1 MNLSNQIIKEK
12 LLDDSSVLKSNSQET
27 LNQNKDNNFV
37 DEPSLDVTRKVS
49 FQLSF
54 EEKNLD
60 KNAPVVPKKEKNLIN
75 QELLDGLSNKELK
88 EIISHI
94 QLRRDSPA
102 LINIDQMASVLND
115 ASPELAAEIL
125 RGIDWAHASQIIA
138 KIRDRTAVGNLYRLS
153 PGAEGLMKAEV
164 VGMRSEWPIS
174 HALSVLRK
182 SGLKSADLQN
192 LFVVDKGGLLLGSID
207 LPDLVFSD
215 PRKHVRDVMS
225 INVVSVE
232 LGTDREHCAR
242 LMETHGLRAIPVVN
256 KSGILQG
263 VISIEEL
270 VQVAEDEATEDM
282 FKMVGMSI
290 QDRVI
295 GPLKS
300 SFKRRLP
307 WLAINLG
314 TVLLAGFVLSLFS
327 SSLTR
332 FSVLAIFLP
341 VVMGQAGI
349 AGTQTLTLV
358 VRSLALGDITTRDTR
373 KILIRE
379 GILALIQGFCVTILL
394 FGVVLL
400 WKSELFLALL
410 VAIAML
416 LNLFVAA
423 IGGVLVPILMKYF
436 KMDPASSSA
445 VVVTT
450 MTDIA
455 GIVLYLGL
463 ANLMVSYI

>member
-12 LLDDSSVLKSNSQET
+12 LLDDSSVLEFNSQET
-27 LNQNKDNNFV
+27 LNNSKDNNFV

-60 KNAPVVPKKEKNLIN
+60 KNTPFVPKKEENLIN

-290 QDRVI
+290 QD
-295 GPLKS
+295 
-300 SFKRRLP
+300 
-307 WLAINLG
+307 
-314 TVLLAGFVLSLFS
+314 
-327 SSLTR
+327 
-332 FSVLAIFLP
+332 
-341 VVMGQAGI
+341 
-349 AGTQTLTLV
+349 
-358 VRSLALGDITTRDTR
+358 
-373 KILIRE
+373 
-379 GILALIQGFCVTILL
+379 
-394 FGVVLL
+394 
-400 WKSELFLALL
+400 
-410 VAIAML
+410 
-416 LNLFVAA
+416 
-423 IGGVLVPILMKYF
+423 
-436 KMDPASSSA
+436 
-445 VVVTT
+445 
-450 MTDIA
+450 
-455 GIVLYLGL
+455 
-463 ANLMVSYI
+463 

>member
-1 MNLSNQIIKEK
+1 
-12 LLDDSSVLKSNSQET
+12 
-27 LNQNKDNNFV
+27 
-37 DEPSLDVTRKVS
+37 
-49 FQLSF
+49 
-54 EEKNLD
+54 
-60 KNAPVVPKKEKNLIN
+60 
-75 QELLDGLSNKELK
+75 
-88 EIISHI
+88 
-94 QLRRDSPA
+94 
-102 LINIDQMASVLND
+102 MASVLND

-138 KIRDRTAVGNLYRLS
+138 KIRDRSAVGNLYRLS

-164 VGMRSEWPIS
+164 VGLRSEWPIS

-182 SGLKSADLQN
+182 SGLNSPDLQN

-225 INVVSVE
+225 INTVSVE
-232 LGTDREHCAR
+232 LGTDREKCAR

-256 KSGILQG
+256 NSGVLQG

-358 VRSLALGDITTRDTR
+358 VRSLALGDITTADTR

-379 GILALIQGFCVTILL
+379 GILALIQGFCVTVLL

-410 VAIAML
+410 VATAML

-423 IGGVLVPILMKYF
+423 AGGVLVPIAMKYF

-455 GIVLYLGL
+455 GIVVYLGL
-463 ANLMVSYI
+463 ANLMVAYI

>member
-1 MNLSNQIIKEK
+1 M
-12 LLDDSSVLKSNSQET
+12 
-27 LNQNKDNNFV
+27 
-37 DEPSLDVTRKVS
+37 
-49 FQLSF
+49 
-54 EEKNLD
+54 
-60 KNAPVVPKKEKNLIN
+60 
-75 QELLDGLSNKELK
+75 
-88 EIISHI
+88 
-94 QLRRDSPA
+94 
-102 LINIDQMASVLND
+102 
-115 ASPELAAEIL
+115 
-125 RGIDWAHASQIIA
+125 
-138 KIRDRTAVGNLYRLS
+138 
-153 PGAEGLMKAEV
+153 
-164 VGMRSEWPIS
+164 
-174 HALSVLRK
+174 SVLRK
-182 SGLKSADLQN
+182 SGLNSPDLQN

-225 INVVSVE
+225 INTVSVE
-232 LGTDREHCAR
+232 LGTDREKCAR

-256 KSGILQG
+256 NSGVLQG

-358 VRSLALGDITTRDTR
+358 VRSLALGDITTADTR

-379 GILALIQGFCVTILL
+379 GILALIQGFCVTVLL

-410 VAIAML
+410 VATAML

-423 IGGVLVPILMKYF
+423 AGGVLVPIAMKYF

-455 GIVLYLGL
+455 GIVVYLGL
-463 ANLMVSYI
+463 ANLMVAYI

>member
-1 MNLSNQIIKEK
+1 MDLSNQIVKEK
-12 LLDDSSVLKSNSQET
+12 LLNENSELELNSQEIIDDPSIVNT
-27 LNQNKDNNFV
+27 NN
-37 DEPSLDVTRKVS
+37 VS

-54 EEKNLD
+54 EEKDLD
-60 KNAPVVPKKEKNLIN
+60 KQAPLIPKKEENLIN
-75 QELLDGLSNKELK
+75 QQLLDGLSNKELK

-138 KIRDRTAVGNLYRLS
+138 KIRDRSAVGNLYRLS

-164 VGMRSEWPIS
+164 VGLRSEWPIS

-182 SGLKSADLQN
+182 SGLNSPDLQN

-225 INVVSVE
+225 INTVSAE
-232 LGTDREHCAR
+232 LGTDREKCAR

-256 KSGILQG
+256 NSGVLQG

-290 QDRVI
+290 QRCGIEEV
-295 GPLKS
+295 
-300 SFKRRLP
+300 
-307 WLAINLG
+307 A
-314 TVLLAGFVLSLFS
+314 ASLNS
-327 SSLTR
+327 ED
-332 FSVLAIFLP
+332 V
-341 VVMGQAGI
+341 
-349 AGTQTLTLV
+349 TLI
-358 VRSLALGDITTRDTR
+358 LALRESEDTEIVRLRELAESKGIPVIEGSKSDLWRMARRNDGD
-373 KILIRE
+373 E
-379 GILALIQGFCVTILL
+379 PPGILALVGRKPDTSVEEVFSAGGLVWLLAGARYPVNIGFTIRTAEVSGSDAV
-394 FGVVLL
+394 FVDG
-400 WKSELFLALL
+400 AL
-410 VAIAML
+410 
-416 LNLFVAA
+416 NH
-423 IGGVLVPILMKYF
+423 
-436 KMDPASSSA
+436 DER
-445 VVVTT
+445 
-450 MTDIA
+450 
-455 GIVLYLGL
+455 
-463 ANLMVSYI
+463 

>member
-1 MNLSNQIIKEK
+1 MNLSKHIVKEK
-12 LLDDSSVLKSNSQET
+12 SGEASIIKSNSPLIFNNNNDKEIDEET
-27 LNQNKDNNFV
+27 
-37 DEPSLDVTRKVS
+37 SLETKNVS

-54 EEKNLD
+54 EEKPLQKQSEVVQ
-60 KNAPVVPKKEKNLIN
+60 KNQESLIT

-102 LINIDQMASVLND
+102 LIDIDQMASVLND
-115 ASPELAAEIL
+115 ASPELAVEIL
-125 RGIDWAHASQIIA
+125 RGIDWSHASQIIA

-164 VGMRSEWPIS
+164 VGLRSEWPIS

-182 SGLKSADLQN
+182 SGLKSTELQN

-225 INVVSVE
+225 IDVVYVE
-232 LGTDREHCAR
+232 LGTDRERCAR
-242 LMETHGLRAIPVVN
+242 LMENHGLRAVPVVN
-256 KSGILQG
+256 NSGILQG
-263 VISIEEL
+263 VISIEDL
-270 VQVAEDEATEDM
+270 VQVVEEEATEDM

-295 GPLKS
+295 GPLRS

-307 WLAINLG
+307 WLIINLG
-314 TVLLAGFVLSLFS
+314 TVLFAGFVLSLFS
-327 SSLTR
+327 SSLSR
-332 FSVLAIFLP
+332 FSVFAIFLP

-358 VRSLALGDITTRDTR
+358 VRSLALGDITTADTR

-379 GILALIQGFCVTILL
+379 GLLALIQGFCVTILL

-410 VAIAML
+410 VAFSML
-416 LNLFVAA
+416 MNLFVAA
-423 IGGVLVPILMKYF
+423 GAGVLIPLLMKYF
-436 KMDPASSSA
+436 RIDPASSSA

-450 MTDIA
+450 MTDTA

-463 ANLMVSYI
+463 ANLLIFYM